1 MLLDPLHCYKNSF
14 TLLEITIGQEKMH
27 GRCVHHL
34 FQFYCHSNFYL
45 KRLQSD
51 PCIFVVEP

>member
-27 GRCVHHL
+27 GRCVQSQFFFKENSSHHL
-34 FQFYCHSNFYL
+34 FFLY
-45 KRLQSD
+45 
-51 PCIFVVEP
+51 